1 MDKRKFLN
9 PRLLVEEV
17 RPNVNDVVADFG
29 SGSGALT
36 VELARLVGS
45 GGSVTAIDVQSVALE
60 SVRSNA
66 SIAGVRNI
74 KTVLA
79 NLESP
84 QGSTLRDESQDLVLL
99 ANILFQS
106 DDKPSIISEAKR
118 VLKPGGRLV
127 VIDWL
132 PSESPLGP
140 KPEHSLKPED
150 VKSLVGLELDRSL
163 EMAGSYH
170 FGFVFRK

>member
-1 MDKRKFLN
+1 MDNKSFLN
-9 PRLLVEEV
+9 PRRLVEEI
-17 RPNVNDVVADFG
+17 RPSVNDVVADFG
-29 SGSGALT
+29 SGSGSLT

-45 GGSVTAIDVQSVALE
+45 GGSITAIDVRNEALE
-60 SVRSNA
+60 SVRSSA
-66 SIAGVRNI
+66 LIAGVRNI

-79 NLESP
+79 DLENP

-106 DDKPSIISEAKR
+106 DDKPSIIGEAKR

-127 VIDWL
+127 VVDWL

-140 KPEHSLKPED
+140 KPEHSLKPEEI
-150 VKSLVGLELDRSL
+150 KSLIGLELDRQL
-163 EMAGSYH
+163 ELVGSYH